1 MTLSKAELPGISGRL
16 RVGVDQLQ
24 LIGNPEG
31 AAMSITVCVV
41 CRESAEKAFPVG
53 SFDEFK
59 CPNCGYYSVNR
70 QLLEEMAAAKQTFD
84 TERTQ
89 QYLKTR
95 LRSDPVPAISR
106 AEAAEHELIAANERN
121 R

>member
-1 MTLSKAELPGISGRL
+1 
-16 RVGVDQLQ
+16 
-24 LIGNPEG
+24 
-31 AAMSITVCVV
+31 MSITVCVV
-41 CRESAEKAFPVG
+41 CGESAEKAFPVG

-70 QLLEEMAAAKQTFD
+70 QLIEEMEAAKQVFD

-89 QYLKTR
+89 QYLMIQSQ
-95 LRSDPVPAISR
+95 SDQVPAITR
-106 AEAAEHELIAANERN
+106 IETTKHQLIVESTRK

>member
-1 MTLSKAELPGISGRL
+1 
-16 RVGVDQLQ
+16 
-24 LIGNPEG
+24 
-31 AAMSITVCVV
+31 MSITVCVV

-70 QLLEEMAAAKQTFD
+70 QLLEDMAAAKQIFD

-89 QYLKTR
+89 QYLKIQ
-95 LRSDPVPAISR
+95 LCSDQVPAITR
-106 AEAAEHELIAANERN
+106 IEATKHELIAPNLRN

>member
-1 MTLSKAELPGISGRL
+1 
-16 RVGVDQLQ
+16 
-24 LIGNPEG
+24 
-31 AAMSITVCVV
+31 MSITVCVV

-53 SFDEFK
+53 GFDEFK

-70 QLLEEMAAAKQTFD
+70 QLLVEMVAAKQIFD

-89 QYLKTR
+89 QYLRTR
-95 LRSDPVPAISR
+95 LRSDQVPAISR
-106 AEAAEHELIAANERN
+106 TEATEHELIAANVRN

>member
-1 MTLSKAELPGISGRL
+1 
-16 RVGVDQLQ
+16 
-24 LIGNPEG
+24 
-31 AAMSITVCVV
+31 MSITVCVV

-70 QLLEEMAAAKQTFD
+70 QLLEEMAAAKQIFD

-89 QYLKTR
+89 HYLKIQ
-95 LRSDPVPAISR
+95 LRSDQVPSISR
-106 AEAAEHELIAANERN
+106 IEATKHELIAANSRN

>member
-1 MTLSKAELPGISGRL
+1 
-16 RVGVDQLQ
+16 
-24 LIGNPEG
+24 
-31 AAMSITVCVV
+31 MSITVCVV

-70 QLLEEMAAAKQTFD
+70 QLLEEMAAAKQIFN

-89 QYLKTR
+89 QYLKTQ
-95 LRSDPVPAISR
+95 LQSDQVPAISR
-106 AEAAEHELIAANERN
+106 IEATRHDLIAADSRN